1 MLGGSDDISEESKG
15 TTIPEKN
22 PFDEEI
28 TFLNKTLGGSSD
40 TIKEITTGLVGANS
54 VLGKMLTMTYDLA
67 GEFFKIENVTFKTF
81 DQFGV
86 GSIHAE
92 SLKENLFEAGQEL
105 MEFSKTQMDPLE
117 AMKKAA
123 DMQEAYSKSFHRN
136 IFLSKENIVN
146 IGKASELTN
155 VSTKTLIETFVGLGR
170 NVENIGAT
178 METVARTVTSLGMN
192 VAGVSDTVVKY
203 IGKLDTFNFKEGV
216 GGLAKMVGESAKL
229 GINMD
234 KVFDKTE
241 QLLNPEAAIE
251 FAATIQR
258 LGFANSE
265 LADATSVMNMAEN
278 PEKFAKAIDEITKG
292 LAEYDRETGEA
303 KLNISMRDLRVT
315 AEALGQDKEAFANTI
330 KRRAM
335 LDAMR
340 EDLKKNPFTTFSEK
354 DIKLI
359 EGLATQKDGG
369 FVVKIKDETGEEK
382 EKRVDE
388 LKADDFKK
396 LEEQMTMQNKTTDNV
411 LKEQMTSSELMNS
424 TLSTMDAS
432 LNSLVVLN
440 KEANAL
446 SREYRDSYKTGGG
459 MQNVNQTLRET
470 GKELR
475 NTELKDIPTKAT
487 EKGQEMVNKI
497 KDMFSGTPTTITPS
511 SDFIYREDG
520 GVLNFERGDLVLGLN
535 ENKLESFL
543 SNKPPTTNNLQPLQ
557 NTNIT
562 EKMTPKESTNTE
574 VKIPISGKLDLNLN
588 ITSDK
593 GLDKKTIEDF
603 LSKTETIDMIKKG
616 IKNTDILFNAVG

>member
-1 MLGGSDDISEESKG
+1 MSGSDNVSEESKA
-15 TTIPEKN
+15 TTVVETS

-28 TFLNKTLGGSSD
+28 TFLSKTLGVTSD
-40 TIKEITTGLVGANS
+40 TIKEITLGLVGAKS
-54 VLGKMLTMTYDLA
+54 ALGKLLVMGYDLA
-67 GEFFKIENVTFKTF
+67 GEFFKIENQAFKTF

-105 MEFSKTQMDPLE
+105 MEFSKTQMNPLE

-123 DMQEAYSKSFHRN
+123 EMQENYSKSFHRN
-136 IFLSKENIVN
+136 VFLSKENIVN

-170 NVENIGAT
+170 NVDNIGTT

-278 PEKFAKAIDEITKG
+278 PEKFAKAIDEITQG
-292 LAEYDRETGEA
+292 LAEYDRQTGEA

-354 DIKLI
+354 DIKLM

-382 EKRVDE
+382 EKKVDE
-388 LKADDFKK
+388 LTADDFKK

-440 KEANAL
+440 TEANKL
-446 SREYRDSYKTGGG
+446 SREFRDSYKTGGG
-459 MQNVNQTLRET
+459 MQIANETLR
-470 GKELR
+470 KEGTKLR
-475 NTELKDIPTKAT
+475 TTRLEDIPTKAK
-487 EKGQEMVNKI
+487 EEGQKMINK
-497 KDMFSGTPTTITPS
+497 MGQYFSGTPTTTPS

-535 ENKLESFL
+535 EDKLKSYL
-543 SNKPPTTNNLQPLQ
+543 SNTNPTPNNLQQLQ
-557 NTNIT
+557 TTNMT
-562 EKMTPKESTNTE
+562 EKMTTKESSTKE
-574 VKIPISGKLDLNLN
+574 IIVPISGKIDFNLN

-603 LSKTETIDMIKKG
+603 LSRTDTIDKIKKE
-616 IKNTDILFNAVG
+616 IKNTKTLFNAVE